1 MIQST
6 ARFLLE
12 KLAADFRQMSPHV
25 SNMDQALTTV
35 AMNSIRCAHCANE
48 TVRPGGTYIHEL
60 VYPQRPIPKTHT
72 RMHGP
77 TFSQILKASV
87 ERQDQTRGWCDR
99 CKRYQQLS
107 TRKTIQSIPPVLVLN
122 AAVHNADAK
131 QLWAKP
137 RWLPQEIGIVVD
149 QGQFYCYEGQDL
161 NFHLRRGAFNIVVY
175 ELVGVVA
182 DISAGESQKSHL
194 VSLVNVAIS
203 SREKQSENQWHLLN
217 DFLVRRTP
225 DEEALRFD
233 PNWKLPSVLTY
244 QVKSARNRIDDTW
257 KDNLDTTLLYRKWS
271 LQQDDDPAHF
281 QTLAY
286 PSEKPAPGTRVG
298 IDAEFVALQQEE
310 LEIKADGSR
319 SVVRPSRLGLARV
332 SVLRGGI
339 DISSP
344 ESPKDDFGHGE
355 QDMHDLYIPF
365 IDDYI
370 HIQEPIIDYLTLY
383 SGISPGDLNPK
394 TSPYASSGRLVSL
407 KTAYKKIWLL
417 LNLGV
422 VFVGHGLLKDFRT
435 INIHIPKAQVVDT
448 VDLYYLKSRGRKLS
462 LRFLSWLILDELVQ
476 TANHDSVEDART
488 AIRLW
493 REWQK
498 FEREGRCEEVLQEI
512 YKRGRDYNFR
522 VPASATEGAKLV
534 NEEQVGERST
544 ATHKGHGSSSIADSE
559 TSESMPGTP
568 KGRYAGM
575 VPAKMVSEAEL
586 R

>member
-1 MIQST
+1 
-6 ARFLLE
+6 
-12 KLAADFRQMSPHV
+12 
-25 SNMDQALTTV
+25 
-35 AMNSIRCAHCANE
+35 
-48 TVRPGGTYIHEL
+48 
-60 VYPQRPIPKTHT
+60 
-72 RMHGP
+72 MHGP
-77 TFSQILKASV
+77 TFSQIFKASV

-122 AAVHNADAK
+122 AAVHSADAK

-194 VSLVNVAIS
+194 VSLINVAVS
-203 SREKQSENQWHLLN
+203 SKEKQPENQWHLFN
-217 DFLVRRTP
+217 DFLVRKAP

-233 PNWKLPSVLTY
+233 PTWKLPSVLTY
-244 QVKSARNRIDDTW
+244 QVKSARHRIDDTW

-286 PSEKPAPGTRVG
+286 PAEKPAPGTRVG

-332 SVLRGGI
+332 SVLRGGL
-339 DISSP
+339 DITTA
-344 ESPKDDFGHGE
+344 EGFEDDSDPGE
-355 QDMHDLYIPF
+355 QAVHDPYVPF

-394 TSPYASSGRLVSL
+394 TSPYASTGRLVSL

-462 LRFLSWLILDELVQ
+462 LRFLSWLILDEMVQ

-498 FEREGRCEEVLQEI
+498 FEREERCEEVLQEI

-522 VPASATEGAKLV
+522 VPASAMEGSRLV
-534 NEEQVGERST
+534 NEGQIGERST
-544 ATHKGHGSSSIADSE
+544 STHTGHGSSSIADSE
-559 TSESMPGTP
+559 TRESSPGTP
-568 KGRYAGM
+568 KGRAAGL
-575 VPAKMVSEAEL
+575 VPTKLVGEAEL